1 MTHLRQRMI
10 EDMQLRGLSEKT
22 QKIYVHA
29 VQQLAEHYGKSPD
42 KIGEEDIR
50 QYFLYLKK
58 IRQIA
63 PSTIRVALGGI
74 KFFYQKTLR
83 RDLKT
88 LDLVRPGQGKR
99 LPVVLSTTEV
109 RQILGHIRRLHYR
122 VCLSTIY
129 ACGLRI
135 QEGTHL
141 RIEDIDSNRMLIHV
155 RHTKGDK
162 NRYVP
167 LPQRILDILRRYW
180 ATHRHAVWLFPS
192 RDRRGS
198 IPETST
204 PISNRGVQ
212 RAFKAALLESQV
224 KKEATVHTLR
234 HSYATHLLEAGV
246 SLRVIQAYLGH
257 RSTSTTWRLAS
268 SLCSS
273 LRRDAR
279 SSAVAASSCLI
290 SSATIRRPFCS
301 IRRIRVVYFDRIEMF
316 LQHLFQLGINKP
328 FLTNDNLQDLR

>member
-22 QKIYVHA
+22 QKIYVQ
-29 VQQLAEHYGKSPD
+29 VVRQLAEHYRKSPD
-42 KIGEEDIR
+42 KISEEEIR
-50 QYFLYLKK
+50 QYFLYLKNT
-58 IRQIA
+58 RQIA
-63 PSTIRVALGGI
+63 GSTIRVALGGI

-88 LDLVRPGQGKR
+88 LDLVRPSQGKR
-99 LPVVLSTTEV
+99 LPVVLSATEV
-109 RQILGHIRRLHYR
+109 RQILGHIQRLHYR

-141 RIEDIDSNRMLIHV
+141 RVEDIDSNRMLIHV
-155 RHTKGDK
+155 RHAKGDK

-180 ATHRHAVWLFPS
+180 AKHRHAAWLFPR

-198 IPETST
+198 IPET
-204 PISNRGVQ
+204 PAPMSNRGVQ

-224 KKEATVHTLR
+224 KKDATVHTLR
-234 HSYATHLLEAGV
+234 HSYATQLLEAGV

-257 RSTSTTWRLAS
+257 RSASTTPIYTHLTRKNEALTVE
-268 SLCSS
+268 
-273 LRRDAR
+273 
-279 SSAVAASSCLI
+279 AVNQTL
-290 SSATIRRPFCS
+290 
-301 IRRIRVVYFDRIEMF
+301 EE
-316 LQHLFQLGINKP
+316 LWG
-328 FLTNDNLQDLR
+328 